1 MIRTKPGRAVCT
13 GCRNQLL
20 DLFTFGFCKPQEPT
34 RPRLRP
40 GVRIIS
46 QLRVQ
51 SRNIVTLRS
60 QNFAGRAYN
69 TSATEAQDAVTE
81 AQDAHTPGSTA
92 EAEAVA
98 RQARQ
103 TFGETLPDGLLTSE
117 EMTLYERMYG
127 PPVRATRPEDIELL
141 QELEEDEAEL
151 DGEDS
156 GNMLLRENKDGDF
169 EEVEYHLEDFDES
182 PPVSKAQMMLQ
193 RDIEAATKARSQDS
207 ALDGVEEEEIDLDHE
222 AAESST
228 ELEMDEGYDEV
239 EEVEDLDNE
248 YERSGPERTHPL
260 TVAGRFSTNPTT
272 LHLPPDTFTGPI
284 TALLADSPSKHLT
297 DIALRTF
304 GGPGLPNSTATPS
317 SKRHLQQ
324 QPVAL
329 EASQSRMT
337 DMQANTYLAAVM
349 PGAYA
354 AVMSTLVEVR
364 KRLGT
369 GWLSELLTKESG
381 PRILDAGAGGAGVLA
396 WRQVLKAEWERMHP
410 EGVPEPAPLGNATV
424 VTGSSQ
430 LRQRASQLLEN
441 TTFLPRLPDYISARD
456 MPYRKDDISVTQ
468 RKQYDIIVAPHTLW
482 VLKEDYMRKTQ
493 VQNFWSLLNPNGG
506 VLIIIEKGV
515 PRGFELIAAARELLL
530 RKRIA
535 SPNSTTYENELQS
548 PSEDQITTKE
558 DGMII
563 APCTNHGKC
572 PLYLQSG
579 RAKGRKDKCH
589 FSQRYIRPPFLQRIL
604 GASQRNH
611 EDIRFSYIA
620 VQRGRDKRQSDH
632 IVQGEAAADA
642 AFAGYGGS
650 ETMTTDPTEDAER
663 STGLESPQ
671 VHMLSLPRS
680 IQPPLKRTG
689 HIILDLCTP
698 AGKVERWTVPK
709 SFGKQAYRDARKSQW
724 GDLWALG
731 AKVRVPSNVRTGTVK
746 GENKAH
752 GKRVFEVDVDDG
764 EAGEDGED
772 SGIRQVSGRPARRY
786 GKRTNKGRKEYK
798 GRKVTEDDF

>member
-1 MIRTKPGRAVCT
+1 MIRAKPGRAVCT

-20 DLFTFGFCKPQEPT
+20 DLFTFGFCKPLEPT
-34 RPRLRP
+34 RPRIRP
-40 GVRIIS
+40 GVRSIS

-51 SRNIVTLRS
+51 SHNVVALRPRNCAAQAYSTL
-60 QNFAGRAYN
+60 
-69 TSATEAQDAVTE
+69 ATEAQDGPTE
-81 AQDAHTPGSTA
+81 AQDVPTQGSTA

-98 RQARQ
+98 RRARQ
-103 TFGETLPDGLLTSE
+103 TFGETLPDGLLTSGE
-117 EMTLYERMYG
+117 FKLYERMYG

-141 QELEEDEAEL
+141 QEVEEDEAEL
-151 DGEDS
+151 EDEDS
-156 GNMLLRENKDGDF
+156 GNMLLRENEDGNL
-169 EEVEYHLEDFDES
+169 EEVEYHLNADEIQ
-182 PPVSKAQMMLQ
+182 PMSKAQMMLQ
-193 RDIEAATKARSQDS
+193 RDIEAARKARSQDS
-207 ALDGVEEEEIDLDHE
+207 ALNGVQEDEADLDHE
-222 AAESST
+222 ASEPSAELGT
-228 ELEMDEGYDEV
+228 KEDYNVV
-239 EEVEDLDNE
+239 EDVEDLDNE

-260 TVAGRFSTNPTT
+260 TVAGRFSTSPTT

-297 DIALRTF
+297 DVALRTF
-304 GGPGLPNSTATPS
+304 GGPGLPNSTATPA

-324 QPVAL
+324 QPIAL

-369 GWLSELLTKESG
+369 DWLSELMKKKDG
-381 PRILDAGAGGAGVLA
+381 PRIMDAGAGGAGVLA
-396 WRQVLKAEWERMHP
+396 WREVLKAEWERMHP
-410 EGVPEPAPLGNATV
+410 EGIPEPAQLGNATV

-430 LRQRASQLLEN
+430 LRHRASQLLEN
-441 TTFLPRLPDYISARD
+441 TTFLPRLPDYVSARD
-456 MPYRKDDISVTQ
+456 LPYRKDDINVTQ

-482 VLKEDYMRKTQ
+482 ALKEDYMRKTQ
-493 VQNFWSLLNPNGG
+493 VQNFWSLLNPDGG

-548 PSEDQITTKE
+548 PSEEPITTKE

-589 FSQRYIRPPFLQRIL
+589 FSQRYLRPPFLQRIL

-620 VQRGRDKRQSDH
+620 VQRGRDQRQTEN
-632 IVQGEAAADA
+632 IVQGEAAANA
-642 AFAGYGGS
+642 AFAGYGGKEAVTADS
-650 ETMTTDPTEDAER
+650 LEDTAQG
-663 STGLESPQ
+663 TGLESLQ
-671 VHMLSLPRS
+671 VNMLSLPRS

-698 AGKVERWTVPK
+698 AGKIERWTVPK

-731 AKVRVPSNVRTGTVK
+731 AKTRVPSNVRTGTVK
-746 GENKAH
+746 GETVAQ
-752 GKRVFEVDVDDG
+752 GKRVFEVDVEDE
-764 EAGEDGED
+764 EAEKDGED
-772 SGIRQVSGRPARRY
+772 NGIRQVSGRPARRY
-786 GKRTNKGRKEYK
+786 EKRTKRGRKEYNAS
-798 GRKVTEDDF
+798 KVTEDDF

>member
-1 MIRTKPGRAVCT
+1 MIRVKPGRAVCT

-20 DLFTFGFCKPQEPT
+20 DLFTFGFCKPLEPT
-34 RPRLRP
+34 RRQLQP
-40 GVRIIS
+40 GVRSIS
-46 QLRVQ
+46 PLRVQ

-60 QNFAGRAYN
+60 QNFAARAYS
-69 TSATEAQDAVTE
+69 TSATETQDAATEAQDAI
-81 AQDAHTPGSTA
+81 TPGSTA
-92 EAEAVA
+92 EAESVA
-98 RQARQ
+98 QRARQ
-103 TFGETLPDGLLTSE
+103 TFGETLPDGLLTPE
-117 EMTLYERMYG
+117 ELKLYERMYG

-141 QELEEDEAEL
+141 QEVEEDEAEL

-156 GNMLLRENKDGDF
+156 GNMLLRENEDGDV
-169 EEVEYHLEDFDES
+169 EEVEYHLEDADES
-182 PPVSKAQMMLQ
+182 QPLSKAQMMLQ
-193 RDIEAATKARSQDS
+193 RDIQAATNARSQDS
-207 ALDGVEEEEIDLDHE
+207 ALDGVQEEEMDLDQE
-222 AAESST
+222 ASESSA
-228 ELEMDEGYDEV
+228 ELKMDEDYVEV
-239 EEVEDLDNE
+239 EDVEDLDNE

-260 TVAGRFSTNPTT
+260 TVAGRFSTSPTT

-297 DIALRTF
+297 DVALRTF
-304 GGPGLPNSTATPS
+304 GGPGLPNSTATPV

-324 QPVAL
+324 QPIAL

-337 DMQANTYLAAVM
+337 DMQANTYLAAIM

-369 GWLSELLTKESG
+369 GWLSELLLKEGG

-396 WRQVLKAEWERMHP
+396 WREVLKAEWDRMHP
-410 EGVPEPAPLGNATV
+410 EGVSEPAPLGNATV

-430 LRQRASQLLEN
+430 LRQRAGQLLEN
-441 TTFLPRLPDYISARD
+441 TTFLPRLPDYVSARD
-456 MPYRKDDISVTQ
+456 MPYRKDDINQ

-482 VLKEDYMRKTQ
+482 TLKEDYMRKTQ
-493 VQNFWSLLNPNGG
+493 VQNFWSLLNPDGG

-515 PRGFELIAAARELLL
+515 PRGFEFVAAARELLL

-548 PSEDQITTKE
+548 PSEEQITTKE
-558 DGMII
+558 EGMII

-589 FSQRYIRPPFLQRIL
+589 FSQRFIRPPFLQRIL

-620 VQRGRDKRQSDH
+620 VQRGRDKRQTDN
-632 IVQGEAAADA
+632 IVQGEAAANA
-642 AFAGYGGS
+642 AFAGYGGD
-650 ETMTTDPTEDAER
+650 ETVTTDPTEDAAQ
-663 STGLESPQ
+663 STGLESLQ
-671 VHMLSLPRS
+671 VNMLSLPRS

-698 AGKVERWTVPK
+698 AGKIERWTVPK

-746 GENKAH
+746 GETMAQ
-752 GKRVFEVDVDDG
+752 GKRVFEVDVEDG
-764 EAGEDGED
+764 EAGEARKDV
-772 SGIRQVSGRPARRY
+772 GIRQVSGRPARRY

-798 GRKVTEDDF
+798 ASKVTEDDV